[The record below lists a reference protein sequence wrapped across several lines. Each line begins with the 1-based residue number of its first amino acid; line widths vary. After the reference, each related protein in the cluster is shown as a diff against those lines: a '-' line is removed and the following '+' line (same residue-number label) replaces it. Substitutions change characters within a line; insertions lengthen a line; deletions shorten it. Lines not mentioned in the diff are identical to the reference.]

1 MKRLRAW
8 IVRIAGLVARQ
19 QREQAF
25 ADEIDSHLE
34 MHIEEKMRAGM
45 GRDQARREA
54 ILRLG
59 GVEPTKQAYREHGT
73 VPFFEDLVQD
83 FRFAVRQLRKNRGFA
98 ATAIAMLALGL
109 CANLAI
115 FAFVDAALIK
125 PLPYWDSARLVS
137 LFESNALG
145 SRYHLSYPDYAD
157 WKSRNKVFQSMDLY
171 EIDDGLTLTTSTG
184 TQKAQGARVSGG
196 FFHTLGVKPVLG
208 RDFREGEDA
217 ASAPR
222 TVMLSYAAWQSR
234 YGGRADVLGE
244 TVTLDGAPN
253 TIVGVLPADFHF
265 SPAEPAEF
273 WATLHPAAE
282 RLNCRKCHSLYGIA
296 RLKDGVPVQQALA
309 EMTSI
314 SHQLERQY
322 PDSNRSRSATVVPLA
337 EVIVGDVRPILLVLL
352 GGAGLLLLIVCVN
365 VSSLLLVRSESRRR
379 ETAIRSALGA
389 SRMRLMRQFVT
400 EGMVLVVAG
409 SVVGVACAYE
419 AMRLLTRLIPVEM
432 MDGMPYLRGLGL
444 NADVLLFAVGISL
457 FVGVLFSLTPVLRLP
472 GAGMREG
479 LAEGGRGSAG
489 TIWRRFGANLVVVEL
504 AIAVVLLVSAGLLGK
519 SFYRLLHTDTGLQP
533 DHLAMMRIGLERN
546 RYAKDEQLI
555 ALERQ
560 IVERIGSLPGVRSV
574 GITNGLPVG
583 DGDGIM
589 QFQVEGRP
597 QLREHNE
604 ANDRRVSPGYFTTL
618 QARLV
623 RGRYFSEG
631 EDASKPPVVIIN
643 RTMAAQY
650 FAGEDAIGKRINM
663 GGPTAMEVVGIVDD
677 IREGPLDMAM
687 RPAMYSPFSQG
698 PDNDFAVVVRT
709 SQAERS
715 VLTNISG
722 TIHEIDRG
730 IFTYGEVTMNDRI
743 NDSPAAYMHRSS
755 AWLVGGFA
763 GMALLLGVVGL
774 YGVIAYSVSQRT
786 REIGVRMA
794 LGAQR
799 STVYQLILKEAGWL
813 AGVGIVTGLM
823 CSVAAAMLMRRL
835 LFDVRAWDVPTLV
848 AVAAVLGGAAMV
860 ASYLPARRAAS
871 VNPVE
876 ALRAE

>member
-1 MKRLRAW
+1 
-8 IVRIAGLVARQ
+8 
-19 QREQAF
+19 
-25 ADEIDSHLE
+25 
-34 MHIEEKMRAGM
+34 
-45 GRDQARREA
+45 
-54 ILRLG
+54 LRLG
-59 GVEPTKQAYREHGT
+59 GVESTKQAYRERGT
-73 VPFFEDLVQD
+73 VPFFADLVQD
-83 FRFAVRQLRKNRGFA
+83 LRFAVRQLGKNRGFA

-157 WKSRNKVFQSMDLY
+157 WKSRNKVFQSMDVY

-217 ASAPR
+217 ASASR

-296 RLKDGVPVQQALA
+296 RLKDGVSVQQALA

-314 SHQLERQY
+314 SQQLERQY

-444 NADVLLFAVGISL
+444 NPHVLLFAVVISL

-519 SFYRLLHTDTGLQP
+519 SFYRLLHMDTGLQP
-533 DHLAMMRIGLERN
+533 DHLAMMRIGVDRN
-546 RYAKDEQLI
+546 RYALGVDRNGYAKDEQLI

-604 ANDRRVSPGYFTTL
+604 ANARRVSPGYFTTL

-650 FAGEDAIGKRINM
+650 FAGEDAIGKRINV
-663 GGPTAMEVVGIVDD
+663 GGPPATEVVGIVDD

-709 SQAERS
+709 SQEEGS
-715 VLTNISG
+715 VLKDISG

-730 IFTYGEVTMNDRI
+730 IFTYGEVTMSDRI

-799 STVYQLILKEAGWL
+799 RTVYRLILKEAGWL
-813 AGVGIVTGLM
+813 AGVGIGAGLV
-823 CSVAAAMLMRRL
+823 CSVATGALMRRL
-835 LFDVRAWDVPTLV
+835 LFNVRAWDVPTLA
-848 AVAAVLGGAAMV
+848 AVAAVLGVAAMV

>member
-1 MKRLRAW
+1 
-8 IVRIAGLVARQ
+8 
-19 QREQAF
+19 
-25 ADEIDSHLE
+25 
-34 MHIEEKMRAGM
+34 
-45 GRDQARREA
+45 
-54 ILRLG
+54 
-59 GVEPTKQAYREHGT
+59 
-73 VPFFEDLVQD
+73 
-83 FRFAVRQLRKNRGFA
+83 
-98 ATAIAMLALGL
+98 
-109 CANLAI
+109 
-115 FAFVDAALIK
+115 
-125 PLPYWDSARLVS
+125 
-137 LFESNALG
+137 
-145 SRYHLSYPDYAD
+145 
-157 WKSRNKVFQSMDLY
+157 
-171 EIDDGLTLTTSTG
+171 
-184 TQKAQGARVSGG
+184 
-196 FFHTLGVKPVLG
+196 
-208 RDFREGEDA
+208 
-217 ASAPR
+217 
-222 TVMLSYAAWQSR
+222 
-234 YGGRADVLGE
+234 
-244 TVTLDGAPN
+244 
-253 TIVGVLPADFHF
+253 
-265 SPAEPAEF
+265 
-273 WATLHPAAE
+273 
-282 RLNCRKCHSLYGIA
+282 
-296 RLKDGVPVQQALA
+296 
-309 EMTSI
+309 
-314 SHQLERQY
+314 
-322 PDSNRSRSATVVPLA
+322 
-337 EVIVGDVRPILLVLL
+337 
-352 GGAGLLLLIVCVN
+352 
-365 VSSLLLVRSESRRR
+365 
-379 ETAIRSALGA
+379 
-389 SRMRLMRQFVT
+389 
-400 EGMVLVVAG
+400 
-409 SVVGVACAYE
+409 
-419 AMRLLTRLIPVEM
+419 M

-479 LAEGGRGSAG
+479 LAEGGRGSVG

-687 RPAMYSPFSQG
+687 RPAMYSPFRQG

-774 YGVIAYSVSQRT
+774 YGVVAYSVSQRT

-794 LGAQR
+794 LGARR